1 MFVFVWTGTTSSCAF
16 DPVLALAQ
24 VCKNEA
30 LGNDL
35 WLHIDA
41 AYGGAYACLPEL
53 ATKFQGIELADSFC
67 VNWYVYVFHP
77 GLFCI
82 ANLVS
87 LPK

>member
-1 MFVFVWTGTTSSCAF
+1 M
-16 DPVLALAQ
+16 LALAQ

-67 VNWYVYVFHP
+67 VNWYV
-77 GLFCI
+77 
-82 ANLVS
+82 
-87 LPK
+87 

>member
-1 MFVFVWTGTTSSCAF
+1 MCCVVCLLYVCLFVLWAGTTSSCTF

-24 VCKNEA
+24 VCKNDS
-30 LGNDL
+30 LQTDL

-67 VNWYVYVFHP
+67 VNWCVPCFF
-77 GLFCI
+77 GRL
-82 ANLVS
+82 S
-87 LPK
+87 